1 MGIAADLQY
10 SFPPPNLVQRLGQRF
25 VSSRGGTWV
34 MARTLPALDTA
45 VGRLTGGRQSVPSI
59 ASALPV
65 ADLTTTGRKSGLRRT
80 THLICIPIGDT
91 LALVGTNFGQPL
103 TPDWVA
109 NLEANPQASLT
120 FRGASVEVVARP
132 ATAAEF
138 EEVMTAAAQIFV
150 GYARYRQRITERR
163 IRIFV
168 LEAA

>member
-10 SFPPPNLVQRLGQRF
+10 SFPPPNLVQRLGQRI

-45 VGRLTGGRQSVPSI
+45 LGRLSGGRQSVPGI

-65 ADLTTTGRKSGLRRT
+65 ADLTTIGRKSGLRRT

-91 LALVGTNFGQPL
+91 LALVGTNFGQPS

-120 FRGASVEVVARP
+120 FRGRSVDVLARP
-132 ATAAEF
+132 ATVAEF
-138 EEVMTAAAQIFV
+138 EEVMTTAARIFV
-150 GYARYRQRITERR
+150 GYARYRQRITGRR
-163 IRIFV
+163 VRIFV